1 MMKNYNCIVI
11 VAVCLMVG
19 FCAGLIIWAQ
29 PLSGDLTRV
38 GAYPER
44 WYGWSAPQQKIPDL
58 SNTPRVAGKKHLLVL
73 GDSFSEIGHW
83 QAYLDDRYSF
93 TLISTRN
100 TSFHKIIEKIQ
111 REKPDGVV
119 IESVERFTYAMFG
132 AESEFMGNTPK
143 RCEPL
148 SATQAPVT
156 AAQSDNLLAYPE
168 YTRKIFPSTAKEIS
182 QGFYLVKQRAF
193 FAIKPRKRQVKIL
206 NLTTSSLLSSQRNQ
220 QLLVIKS
227 DLLLLPAFDD
237 AAISTMQCSMRTLAH
252 TLSELQVPYV
262 FLIVP
267 DKTTAYQLYLAQQDI
282 RSKAPVIA
290 RLLPTLGIPYAI
302 DMLPAIRNALAHN
315 AIDFYLPNDTHWG
328 YKGFQLAAQH
338 IDAALQPQWQARQP

>member
-44 WYGWSAPQQKIPDL
+44 WYGWSTPQQKILDL
-58 SNTPRVAGKKHLLVL
+58 SNTPRAAGKKHLLVL

-93 TLISTRN
+93 TLVPTRN

-111 REKPDGVV
+111 REKPDGVIV
-119 IESVERFTYAMFG
+119 ESVERFTYAMFG

-148 SATQAPVT
+148 SAPNTSATV
-156 AAQSDNLLAYPE
+156 AQSNHLLAYPE
-168 YTRKIFPSTAKEIS
+168 YARKTFPSTAKEIS
-182 QGFYLVKQRAF
+182 QGFYLVKQSAF
-193 FAIKPRKRQVKIL
+193 FALKPRKRQANIL
-206 NLTTSSLLSSQRNQ
+206 DLTTSSLLSSQRSQ

-237 AAISTMQCSMRTLAH
+237 TAISTMQCSMRTLAH
-252 TLSELQVPYV
+252 TLSDLQLPYV

-267 DKTTAYQLYLAQQDI
+267 DKTTAYQPYLAQQDI
-282 RSKAPVIA
+282 RNKPPVIT
-290 RLLPTLGIPYAI
+290 RLLPELGIPHAI
-302 DMLPAIRNALAHN
+302 DILPAIRAALAQN
-315 AIDFYLPNDTHWG
+315 TIDFYLPNDTHWG

-338 IDAALQPQWQARQP
+338 IDAALQPQWQMRQP